1 VAASPLLTFDLADY
15 ADSRPR
21 VNLDIA
27 PILYKGLILRE
38 QDFRDWVAA
47 HNWEQYSDKH
57 VFITNSADAIVPG
70 WAWMILAIELQPFAA
85 TVVLGSSEDL
95 EREVWK
101 KVLDQL
107 DFNQFQGKKIVVKG
121 CGDLPIPTS
130 VYVDLI
136 VRLRPLAQKLM
147 YGEPCSTVPLY
158 KQLKTQTS
166 LR

>member
-1 VAASPLLTFDLADY
+1 
-15 ADSRPR
+15 
-21 VNLDIA
+21 
-27 PILYKGLILRE
+27 
-38 QDFRDWVAA
+38 
-47 HNWEQYSDKH
+47 
-57 VFITNSADAIVPG
+57 
-70 WAWMILAIELQPFAA
+70 MILAIELQPFAA
-85 TVVLGSSEDL
+85 TVVMGSSEDL
-95 EREVWK
+95 ERDVWK